1 MWPSADSA
9 EVLCRLAAGLR
20 ALGAGL
26 VQDLSMWGLLLAAE
40 RRPEVTQAL
49 PERAPNLGQT
59 LRAEHQQR
67 DHKNEQKMCWLKDV
81 SDHCWSSLA
90 AGGVRGL
97 GKPKD
102 PLNLNI
108 AATTVACSYCSA
120 ASAP

>member
-1 MWPSADSA
+1 
-9 EVLCRLAAGLR
+9 
-20 ALGAGL
+20 
-26 VQDLSMWGLLLAAE
+26 MWGLLLAAE
-40 RRPEVTQAL
+40 RRSEVTQAL

-81 SDHCWSSLA
+81 SDHGQTSLA

-108 AATTVACSYCSA
+108 AAQPSPGPSA
-120 ASAP
+120 RVGAHGSCVRER

>member
-1 MWPSADSA
+1 M
-9 EVLCRLAAGLR
+9 G
-20 ALGAGL
+20 
-26 VQDLSMWGLLLAAE
+26 GLLLAAE
-40 RRPEVTQAL
+40 RRPEVAQAL

-81 SDHCWSSLA
+81 SDHGWTSLA

-108 AATTVACSYCSA
+108 AAATAAWAVGADLYCRTVTEILRLPLGTYG
-120 ASAP
+120 